1 MNGLLYLCVVGI
13 WGTTWFAIALQ
24 QGEVPILVSIFW
36 RFALAGGLLLLI
48 SRWRLGKNPLSW
60 RDHGFCLIQGLC
72 AFSLNFYCF
81 YLAAAHITTGIE
93 SVIFSMAIL
102 FNAINQALFYRITPV
117 KRFWPAAA
125 LGIVGIAILFSDQWG
140 TKHFSASLGLGVAL
154 SLLGTYGFSLGNM
167 LSIRHQRKGL
177 AILTTNSWAMCYG
190 AAVAGALSY
199 FLGNSFILPA
209 QPLYLGALFYL
220 ALFGS
225 VIGFGAYYLLVGRI
239 GAGQAAYT
247 TVLFPLVA
255 LAIST
260 RFEGYQWHPHAVVGL
275 GVVLLGNF
283 IMFFPLHKFGKSR
296 LRSPLASATI
306 EGKRSDLP

>member
-24 QGEVPILVSIFW
+24 QGEVPLLVSIFW
-36 RFALAGGLLLLI
+36 RFALAGGLLLVM
-48 SRWRLGKNPLSW
+48 SRWRLGQNQLSW
-60 RDHGFCLIQGLC
+60 RDHGFCFLQGLC
-72 AFSLNFYCF
+72 AFSLNFFCF

-102 FNAINQALFYRITPV
+102 FNAINQALFYRTTPV

-125 LGIVGIAILFSDQWG
+125 LGIIGIAILFSDQWG
-140 TKHFSASLGLGVAL
+140 AKQFSTSLGLGIAL

-167 LSIRHQRKGL
+167 LSIRHQRRGL

-190 AAVAGALSY
+190 AAVAGAGAYL
-199 FLGNSFILPA
+199 LGYSFVLPA
-209 QPLYLGALFYL
+209 QPLYLGALGYL

-239 GAGQAAYT
+239 GAGQAAYA

-260 RFEGYQWHPHAVVGL
+260 RFEGYQWHLHAVVGL
-275 GVVLLGNF
+275 GVILLGNF
-283 IMFFPLHKFGKSR
+283 IMFFPLHKIKKSR
-296 LRSPLASATI
+296 LRSLFASVTI
-306 EGKRSDLP
+306 QRKRSDLP

>member
-1 MNGLLYLCVVGI
+1 MNGLLYLCVVVI

-24 QGEVPILVSIFW
+24 QGEAPILISIFW
-36 RFALAGGLLLLI
+36 RFAIAGGLLLII
-48 SRWRLGKNPLSW
+48 SRWRLGKMRLSW
-60 RDHGFCLIQGLC
+60 RDHGFCLLQGLC

-81 YLAAAHITTGIE
+81 YLAASHITTGIE

-102 FNAINQALFYRITPV
+102 FNAINQAILYRITPV

-125 LGIVGIAILFSDQWG
+125 MGILGIMILFSDQWG
-140 TKHFSASLGLGVAL
+140 AKHFSASLGLGVAL
-154 SLLGTYGFSLGNM
+154 SLVGTYGFSLGNM

-177 AILTTNSWAMCYG
+177 AILTTNSLAMCYG
-190 AAVAGALSY
+190 AAVAGGIAYFFGDSFVLPMKPVYLS
-199 FLGNSFILPA
+199 
-209 QPLYLGALFYL
+209 ALFYL

-260 RFEGYQWHPHAVVGL
+260 HFEGYQWHLHAVIGL
-275 GVVLLGNF
+275 SVILLGNL
-283 IMFFPLHKFGKSR
+283 IMFFPINIFRKSR
-296 LRSPLASATI
+296 LRFPIVLPTGR
-306 EGKRSDLP
+306 GKRSDIP

>member
-1 MNGLLYLCVVGI
+1 MNKLVYLGVVVI

-24 QGEVPILVSIFW
+24 QGEVSILVSIFW
-36 RFALAGGLLLLI
+36 RFTIAGGLLLLI
-48 SRWRLGKNPLSW
+48 NRWRLGKTQLTW
-60 RDHGFCLIQGLC
+60 RDHGFCLLQGLC

-81 YLAAAHITTGIE
+81 YLAASQITTGIE

-102 FNAINQALFYRITPV
+102 FNAINQAIFYRVTPV

-125 LGIVGIAILFSDQWG
+125 LGIIGITILFSDQWG
-140 TKHFSASLGLGVAL
+140 AQYFSVSLGVGVGL
-154 SLLGTYGFSLGNM
+154 SLVGTYGFSLGNM
-167 LSIRHQRKGL
+167 LSIRHQRRGL

-190 AAVAGALSY
+190 AAVAGILAY
-199 FLGNSFILPA
+199 FYGYSFTLPA

-225 VIGFGAYYLLVGRI
+225 VIGFGAYYFLVGRI

-255 LAIST
+255 LTIST

-275 GVVLLGNF
+275 GIILLGNF
-283 IMFFPLHKFGKSR
+283 IMFFPVHKFGKSR
-296 LRSPLASATI
+296 LRLPVASAAI
-306 EGKRSDLP
+306 QGKRSDLP

>member
-1 MNGLLYLCVVGI
+1 MNGLLYFCVVGI

-36 RFALAGGLLLLI
+36 RFALAGGLLLLV
-48 SRWRLGKNPLSW
+48 SRWRLGGNHLSW
-60 RDHGFCLIQGLC
+60 RDHAFCLLQGLC
-72 AFSLNFYCF
+72 SFSLNFCCF
-81 YLAAAHITTGIE
+81 YLAASHITTGIE

-102 FNAINQALFYRITPV
+102 FNAINQALFYRVTPV
-117 KRFWPAAA
+117 KRFWLAAA
-125 LGIVGIAILFSDQWG
+125 LGIIGIAILFSDQWG
-140 TKHFSASLGLGVAL
+140 AKQFSASLGLGVAL

-167 LSIRHQRKGL
+167 LSIRHQRRGL

-199 FLGNSFILPA
+199 LLGYSFILPV
-209 QPLYLGALFYL
+209 QPLYLGALVYL

-260 RFEGYQWHPHAVVGL
+260 RFEGYQWHLHAVIGL
-275 GVVLLGNF
+275 GVILLGNF
-283 IMFFPLHKFGKSR
+283 IMFFPLHRLRKSR
-296 LRSPLASATI
+296 LRSPLASVTT
-306 EGKRSDLP
+306 EEKRSHLP